1 MLPLLESILSGFSR
15 ELSEQP
21 SVDETAS
28 PASYFQ
34 RTASLSGNVLPA
46 TPVSAELPRNIGQS
60 GPVAGARVG
69 RDAGSVVGRVS
80 LC

>member
-1 MLPLLESILSGFSR
+1 MPLSAPDIHDPADYGSR
-15 ELSEQP
+15 GRNRI
-21 SVDETAS
+21 AS
-28 PASYFQ
+28 SYFQ

-60 GPVAGARVG
+60 GPVAGGRVG